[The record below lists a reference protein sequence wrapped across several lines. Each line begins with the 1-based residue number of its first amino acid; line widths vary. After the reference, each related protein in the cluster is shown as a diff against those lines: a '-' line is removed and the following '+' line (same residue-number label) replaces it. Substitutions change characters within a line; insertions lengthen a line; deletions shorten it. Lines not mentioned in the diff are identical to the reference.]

1 MPLPSFNNLTS
12 DKSQTAAPKVQ
23 NIDDVLNLFG
33 EMLKITVGAELPTKT
48 LRQDSDAFDSKSA
61 SEEAGGSFGDFGEF
75 VSENKVVEDLYEIAK
90 PQLPIGHIELAS
102 INAPAAQ

>member
-1 MPLPSFNNLTS
+1 MPLPSFKNVAS
-12 DKSQTAAPKVQ
+12 DQSQTTAPKVQ

-33 EMLKITVGAELPTKT
+33 EMLRIPAGAELPTKT

-61 SEEAGGSFGDFGEF
+61 SEESNGSFGDFGEF
-75 VSENKVVEDLYEIAK
+75 VSENKEVEDSYEIAK
-90 PQLPIGHIELAS
+90 PQLLNTHIELAF